1 MYARYRGSGQVE
13 HLIVKPLT
21 FMNRSGI
28 ILPELR
34 RFSPSLAEQLIIVCD
49 NMDLPPGQIRI
60 RTGGSSAGHNGI
72 KSIME
77 YTSDPGFI
85 RVYVGVGRPD
95 QGVSVVD
102 HVLSRPGESE
112 TPSFDAGI
120 ERAVDA
126 LRSILDG
133 VELSKVMNE
142 YNRRKS
148 SEPRIS

>member
-1 MYARYRGSGQVE
+1 MPLGKQ
-13 HLIVKPLT
+13 LIV
-21 FMNRSGI
+21 I
-28 ILPELR
+28 
-34 RFSPSLAEQLIIVCD
+34 CD

-77 YTSDPGFI
+77 YADDPGFI
-85 RVYVGVGRPD
+85 RIYVGVGRPE

-102 HVLSRPGESE
+102 HVLSRPEE
-112 TPSFDAGI
+112 TEGPSFDEGI
-120 ERAVDA
+120 ERAVEA
-126 LRSILDG
+126 LKAILDG

-148 SEPRIS
+148 TEPRS